1 MALKIL
7 VVEDD
12 VDFSKTLM
20 EFLDESGFKSINV
33 NSAEEAEEIFKK
45 REFDLVL
52 TDIKLPGMDG
62 IKLAK
67 NIKKK
72 YNLGVIVMTA
82 YSSEYSF
89 EDVIKSGAN
98 DLIFKPF
105 KLNELL
111 LRINRVLKERSLLDD
126 HEKMIKALKRL
137 TIEDSLTGLYNS
149 RHFYD
154 QLDKEIKRSDRYLHP
169 ISLVFIDVD
178 NLKEINDSYG
188 HKIGDKI
195 LRLIAKRI
203 KACLRSND
211 SAYRFAGDE
220 FTLILPETT
229 AREAKFVAD
238 RILSKFANES
248 FVVNKIEISKITLSI
263 GIAEYQMNE
272 GNQQFLHRAD
282 LTMYEA
288 KQRGGNRV
296 IVSPDVNGTST
307 SDQ

>member
-1 MALKIL
+1 MALKVL

-12 VDFSKTLM
+12 VDFSKNLM
-20 EFLDESGFKSINV
+20 EFLNESGFKTMSV
-33 NSAEEAEEIFKK
+33 NSAEEAEEVLKK
-45 REFDLVL
+45 KEINLVL

-89 EDVIKSGAN
+89 EDVIKNGAN
-98 DLIFKPF
+98 DLIIKPF
-105 KLNELL
+105 KFNELL
-111 LRINRVLKERSLLDD
+111 LRIKKVIKELSLLDD
-126 HEKMIKALKRL
+126 HEKMINALKQL

-154 QLDKEIKRSDRYLHP
+154 QLDREIKRSVRYLHP
-169 ISLVFIDVD
+169 ISLIFIDVD
-178 NLKEINDSYG
+178 NLKEINDNYG
-188 HKIGDKI
+188 HMIGDKI

-229 AREAKFVAD
+229 AIEAKFVAD

-248 FVVNKIEISKITLSI
+248 FVANKIEISKITLSI

-272 GNQQFLHRAD
+272 GNQQFVHRAD

-288 KQRGGNRV
+288 KQQGGNCV
-296 IVSPDVNGTST
+296 IVSPAVNGKST

>member
-1 MALKIL
+1 
-7 VVEDD
+7 
-12 VDFSKTLM
+12 
-20 EFLDESGFKSINV
+20 
-33 NSAEEAEEIFKK
+33 
-45 REFDLVL
+45 
-52 TDIKLPGMDG
+52 
-62 IKLAK
+62 
-67 NIKKK
+67 
-72 YNLGVIVMTA
+72 MTA
-82 YSSEYSF
+82 YRSEYSF

-111 LRINRVLKERSLLDD
+111 LRINRVLKIVSLLDD
-126 HEKMIKALKRL
+126 QEKKINALKLL
-137 TIEDSLTGLYNS
+137 TIEDSLTGLFNS

-195 LRLIAKRI
+195 LRLIANRI

-229 AREAKFVAD
+229 ASEAKFVGD

-248 FVVNKIEISKITLSI
+248 FVVIDIEISKITLSI

-272 GNQQFLHRAD
+272 RIQQFVHRAD

-288 KQRGGNRV
+288 KKRGGGCV
-296 IVSPDVNGTST
+296 IVSPTVERAYTIDK
-307 SDQ
+307 

>member
-12 VDFSKTLM
+12 VDFKKILM
-20 EFLDESGFKSINV
+20 EFLNKSGFKTTSA
-33 NSAEEAEEIFKK
+33 NSAEEAEEILKK
-45 REFDLVL
+45 KEINLVL
-52 TDIKLPGMDG
+52 TDIKLPSMDG

-82 YSSEYSF
+82 YRSEYSF

-111 LRINRVLKERSLLDD
+111 LRINRVLKIVSLLDD
-126 HEKMIKALKRL
+126 QEKKINALKLL
-137 TIEDSLTGLYNS
+137 TIEDSLTGLFSS

-195 LRLIAKRI
+195 LRLIANRI

-229 AREAKFVAD
+229 ASEAKFVGD

-248 FVVNKIEISKITLSI
+248 FVVIDIEISKITLSI

-272 GNQQFLHRAD
+272 RIQQFVHRAD

-288 KQRGGNRV
+288 KKRGGGFV
-296 IVSPDVNGTST
+296 IVSPTVERAYTIDK
-307 SDQ
+307 

>member
-1 MALKIL
+1 MALKVL

-12 VDFSKTLM
+12 VDFSKTLV
-20 EFLDESGFKSINV
+20 EFLNESGFKTMSA
-33 NSAEEAEEIFKK
+33 NSAEEAEEILKK
-45 REFDLVL
+45 KEINLVL

-67 NIKKK
+67 NLKKK

-82 YSSEYSF
+82 YGSEYSF
-89 EDVIKSGAN
+89 EDVIKNGAN
-98 DLIFKPF
+98 DLIIKPF
-105 KLNELL
+105 KFNELL
-111 LRINRVLKERSLLDD
+111 LRIKKVIKELSLLDD
-126 HEKMIKALKRL
+126 HEKMVNALKRL

-154 QLDKEIKRSDRYLHP
+154 QLDKEIKRSVRYLHP
-169 ISLVFIDVD
+169 ISLIFIDVD
-178 NLKEINDSYG
+178 NLKEINDNYG
-188 HKIGDKI
+188 HMIGDKI

-229 AREAKFVAD
+229 AIDAKFVAD
-238 RILSKFANES
+238 RIFSQFANES

-272 GNQQFLHRAD
+272 GNKQFVHRAD

-288 KQRGGNRV
+288 KKQGGNRV
-296 IVSPDVNGTST
+296 IVSPAVNGTST

>member
-1 MALKIL
+1 MALKVL

-12 VDFSKTLM
+12 VDFSKTLV
-20 EFLDESGFKSINV
+20 EFLNESGFKTMSA
-33 NSAEEAEEIFKK
+33 NSAEEAEEILKK
-45 REFDLVL
+45 KEINLVL

-67 NIKKK
+67 NLKKK

-82 YSSEYSF
+82 YGSEYSF
-89 EDVIKSGAN
+89 EDVIKNGAN
-98 DLIFKPF
+98 DLIIKPF
-105 KLNELL
+105 KFNELL
-111 LRINRVLKERSLLDD
+111 LRIKKVIKELSLLDD
-126 HEKMIKALKRL
+126 HEKMVNALKRL
-137 TIEDSLTGLYNS
+137 TIEDSLTGLYNL

-154 QLDKEIKRSDRYLHP
+154 QLDKEIKRSVRYLHP
-169 ISLVFIDVD
+169 ISLIFIDVD
-178 NLKEINDSYG
+178 NLKEINDNYG
-188 HKIGDKI
+188 HMIGDKI

-229 AREAKFVAD
+229 AIDAKFVAD
-238 RILSKFANES
+238 RIFSEFANES

-272 GNQQFLHRAD
+272 GNKQFVHRAD

-288 KQRGGNRV
+288 KKQGGNRV
-296 IVSPDVNGTST
+296 IVSPAVNGTST